1 MNTSMELS
9 VRPLPLERLTEL
21 VVHLTGAGD
30 STAREAVIG
39 AIDRHGA
46 WGDGLLNVADA
57 LVALRHDLDTELHES
72 TLTSN

>member
-1 MNTSMELS
+1 MELS

-30 STAREAVIG
+30 TTAREAVIG

-46 WGDGLLNVADA
+46 WGDSLLNVADA
-57 LVALRHDLDTELHES
+57 LVALRHDRHAEAHEP
-72 TLTSN
+72 TIASN

>member
-1 MNTSMELS
+1 MELS
-9 VRPLPLERLTEL
+9 VRPPPVERLTEL

-46 WGDGLLNVADA
+46 WGDRLLNVADA
-57 LVALRHDLDTELHES
+57 LVALRHETDSETQDPIGSL
-72 TLTSN
+72 N